1 MRVIYLIT
9 SFILIFSYTSLAQKI
24 MGRILD
30 ENKNP
35 LEYASIILLHTKDST
50 MVDFTNSNRKGEF
63 SVTAKKT
70 DSHLLQITYLGY
82 ETLYKLVELS
92 KNDTI
97 LEPVSLKPSSKL
109 MDVIEIKDYV
119 SPMTFGRDTIQYN
132 AAAFKVKPGD
142 VAEDLLQKL
151 PGVEVERDGSVKALG
166 EKVQNIFVDGKEF
179 FGKDTKIATKN
190 LDADAIDKVQ
200 VFDKK
205 SDRSEFTGIDDGQK
219 ERTINLKLKDDKKV
233 GYFGTLEGAAG
244 TDNRFKGRANINRF
258 TTNTR
263 SSFIGMANN
272 INEQN
277 FSINDY
283 IDFMGGIG
291 ALMSS
296 GGGGRFTLNLDQ
308 NSGLPSG
315 LDNNQGIQKSFA
327 GGFNFNTDFSKK
339 TSLDV
344 SVFGNHFKNNLQ
356 RQTTRENLLPESR
369 FITQSAD
376 TQLSDNTSGSFTARL
391 KTKLDSFQNL
401 TIKANGSVGNNS
413 NISGEN
419 NSVYNLAL
427 IRLNDNINEYHTK
440 GNNYRI
446 ATDILWQKKSR
457 TQGRT
462 YSLNTAFNLSDNNSE
477 GNLASVYNIYF
488 PTTQTKPLL
497 QDQFGLNAGMYYKIE
512 GSYTEPIG
520 KKRYIEI
527 KSSIANQANKTSS
540 DYFDIINDNPIRN
553 QLLSTLYQRN
563 YTQRHAGINYT
574 LSREK
579 YNLTIG
585 SRYKHSTLNGIIN
598 DGKNNIVNNFQ
609 AILPNAFF
617 SYRFGMSENL
627 NFNYFSELNEPT
639 LQQLQPNVNN
649 SNPLSVYAGNPKLR
663 PEQMHNANL
672 SFMRYNAFN
681 FTMFYASLQSNYTH
695 NKISESL
702 TIDSSLVRSY
712 SPINTKNESTTSGRL
727 EYDTPIRPL
736 KLKARM
742 ILKGNFNQGISVIND
757 QNNPIR
763 RIGYGYNFSLENRNK
778 DVVDLIVGIKSN
790 RSDSKFTQN
799 ENLNQSYSEN
809 TFYTELGLNLKD
821 WVSIKSNFDYLSF
834 QPSFAKNKIT
844 IPLWTA
850 SVTSF
855 ITKDKKLRATI
866 SCFDLLNKNKGIRT
880 NSQLNFTDITH
891 TNVLSRYVMFGL
903 SYNIKGF
910 KKKSGIE
917 INLGER
923 D

>member
-1 MRVIYLIT
+1 MRTISIFTILTLIL
-9 SFILIFSYTSLAQKI
+9 SDSILAQKI
-24 MGRILD
+24 MGTILD

-35 LEYASIILLHTKDST
+35 LEYASVILISHKDST
-50 MVDFTNSNRKGEF
+50 MVDFANSNRKGEF
-63 SVTAKKT
+63 LVTLKKQEGY
-70 DSHLLQITYLGY
+70 LLQVTYLGY
-82 ETLYKLVELS
+82 ETLYKKVEITN
-92 KNDTI
+92 KDI
-97 LEPVSLKPSSKL
+97 VLEPILLKPTSKL
-109 MDVIEIKDYV
+109 MDVIEIKDFI
-119 SPMTFGRDTIQYN
+119 SPMTFGKDTIQYN

-142 VAEDLLQKL
+142 MAEDLLRKL

-166 EKVQNIFVDGKEF
+166 EKVQNVLVDGKEF

-200 VFDKK
+200 VFDRK

-233 GYFGTLEGAAG
+233 GYFGTLEGSAG
-244 TDNRFKGRANINRF
+244 TEDRFKGRVNVNRF
-258 TTNTR
+258 TTNKR

-308 NSGLPSG
+308 NSGLPAG

-327 GGFNFNTDFSKK
+327 GGFNMNTDFSKK

-344 SVFGNHFKNNLQ
+344 SVFGNHFKNNLL

-369 FITQSAD
+369 FISETDDS
-376 TQLSDNTSGSFTARL
+376 QLSDNTSGSFTVRL
-391 KTKLDSFQNL
+391 KSKLDSTQIL
-401 TIKANGSVGNNS
+401 TVRANGSLGNNGNNS
-413 NISGEN
+413 NEN
-419 NSVYNLAL
+419 TKVYNLAQF
-427 IRLNDNINEYHTK
+427 RQNDNINEYQMT

-446 ATDILWQKKSR
+446 ATDILWQKKSK
-457 TQGRT
+457 TKGRT
-462 YSLNTAFNLSDNNSE
+462 YSLNTAINISDNNSE
-477 GNLASVYNIYF
+477 SNLASIFNIYS
-488 PTTQTKPLL
+488 PISLSQTLR
-497 QDQFGLNAGMYYKIE
+497 QDQFGLNNGFYYKVEASI
-512 GSYTEPIG
+512 TEPIG
-520 KKRYIEI
+520 KKRYIEL
-527 KSSIANQANKTSS
+527 KSSLANQANKTSS
-540 DYFDIINDNPIRN
+540 DYFDIVNDNSIKN
-553 QLLSTLYQRN
+553 QLLSTLYQRD
-563 YTQRHAGINYT
+563 YTQRNVGANYI

-579 YNLTIG
+579 YNLTLG
-585 SRYKHSTLNGIIN
+585 SRYKFSSLDGIVN
-598 DGKNNIVNNFQ
+598 DGKNNLSNNFQ

-617 SYRFGMSENL
+617 TYRFGMSENL
-627 NFNYFSELNEPT
+627 NFNYYSELNEPS
-639 LQQLQPNVNN
+639 LQQLQPNINN
-649 SNPLSVYAGNPKLR
+649 SNPLSIYVGNPKLR
-663 PEQMHNANL
+663 PEQIHNTNL

-681 FTMFYASLQSNYTH
+681 FTLFYASLQSNYTY

-702 TIDSSLVRSY
+702 SIDSSLVRSY
-712 SPINTKNESTTSGRL
+712 TPVNTKNESTTSGRI

-736 KLKARM
+736 KIKARM
-742 ILKGNFNQGISVIND
+742 ILKGNFSQGISVIND

-778 DVVDLIVGIKSN
+778 DIIDFIVGYKSN
-790 RSDSKFTQN
+790 RSVSKFIQN
-799 ENLNQSYSEN
+799 ENLNQSYKEN
-809 TFYTELGLNLKD
+809 TFYTELGLNVDD
-821 WVSIKSNFDYLSF
+821 WVSLKSNFDYFSF
-834 QPSFAKNKIT
+834 QPSFTKTKIT

-850 SVTSF
+850 TATSF
-855 ITKDKKLRATI
+855 ITKDKKLRCTI
-866 SCFDLLNKNKGIRT
+866 SCFDLLNRNKGVRT
-880 NSQLNFTDITH
+880 NSQLNFTDITN
-891 TNVLSRYVMFGL
+891 TNVLGRYFLVGL

-917 INLGER
+917 INVSGR